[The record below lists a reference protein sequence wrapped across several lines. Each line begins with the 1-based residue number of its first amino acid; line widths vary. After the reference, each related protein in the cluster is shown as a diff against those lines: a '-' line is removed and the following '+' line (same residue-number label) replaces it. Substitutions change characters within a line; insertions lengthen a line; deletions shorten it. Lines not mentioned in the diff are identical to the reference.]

1 MSTTKICDETSVGI
15 HMNSIIIPAYNE
27 ESRITAVLL
36 HLSEEFPGQEI
47 IVVCDGVDGTKD
59 IVENLSIKNPNI
71 QILNFKE
78 KLGKGGAIIEGFRAA
93 NGEKIGF
100 IDADESVNAD
110 EFKLMFDFDAEI
122 DGVIASR
129 RLKTSKILVKQP
141 IKRRIASKCFN
152 IFVRILFGLP
162 FKDTQCG
169 AKVFKREAILDIIN
183 DLETGGFEIDVEILW
198 RLKNNG
204 YIIIEY
210 PITWKHSE
218 GSKFNLNQS
227 TSMLTSLL
235 KMRFK

>member
-1 MSTTKICDETSVGI
+1 
-15 HMNSIIIPAYNE
+15 
-27 ESRITAVLL
+27 
-36 HLSEEFPGQEI
+36 
-47 IVVCDGVDGTKD
+47 
-59 IVENLSIKNPNI
+59 
-71 QILNFKE
+71 
-78 KLGKGGAIIEGFRAA
+78 
-93 NGEKIGF
+93 
-100 IDADESVNAD
+100 
-110 EFKLMFDFDAEI
+110 MFDFDAEI

>member
-1 MSTTKICDETSVGI
+1 
-15 HMNSIIIPAYNE
+15 MNSIIIPAYNE

-59 IVENLSIKNPNI
+59 IVENLSITNPYI

-198 RLKNNG
+198 RLKNKG